1 MTKKVK
7 SLFKEK
13 LPNIILFVL
22 LDFLVLILAS
32 TFAIWIR
39 FDLGNVPQPFLHN
52 SYQFILIDFLIIFAI
67 S

>member
-52 SYQFILIDFLIIFAI
+52 
-67 S
+67 